1 MVEDF
6 FFWRTGRW
14 VIYFV
19 LPQNLYFIP
28 VFPSE
33 IDYIK
38 KQMKYVKKISSN
50 VHLQVINVRLA
61 EDNCPVSV
69 SGLYLS
75 GHKQIINV
83 CFE

>member
-1 MVEDF
+1 
-6 FFWRTGRW
+6 
-14 VIYFV
+14 
-19 LPQNLYFIP
+19 
-28 VFPSE
+28 
-33 IDYIK
+33 
-38 KQMKYVKKISSN
+38 MKYVKKISSN
-50 VHLQVINVRLA
+50 VHLQVINVRFA